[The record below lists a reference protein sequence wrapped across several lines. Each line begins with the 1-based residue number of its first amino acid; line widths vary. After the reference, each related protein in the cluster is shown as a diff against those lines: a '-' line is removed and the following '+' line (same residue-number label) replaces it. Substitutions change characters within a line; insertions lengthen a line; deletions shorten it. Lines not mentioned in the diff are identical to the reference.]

1 MSEAGA
7 PKRDPFQLFLIAAC
21 VALCGLVIALAMQNR
36 TLKARVGELETAVAA
51 AGVPTDVLKPGDAL
65 APFDLVAASG
75 EKIRLP
81 FDGTGT
87 RTLLLVFSSTC
98 PACQETVPVWNRLLA
113 DGPPNGLRVVGVQTD
128 LAGGAAAEVA
138 TFPVY
143 GFDGAR
149 PDALKK
155 VPFIPCSA
163 VLDEKGKVAWVTFG
177 ALDDGK
183 TEELRRA
190 AGL

>member
-1 MSEAGA
+1 MSETSAA
-7 PKRDPFQLFLIAAC
+7 RRDPFQLFLIVAC

-36 TLKARVGELETAVAA
+36 TLKAQIAEIQATAAS
-51 AGVPTDVLKPGDAL
+51 GGIPPDAL
-65 APFDLVAASG
+65 KNGETLAPLELVAPSG
-75 EKIRLP
+75 EKIRLA

-98 PACQETVPVWNRLLA
+98 PACQETFPTWNRILS
-113 DGPPNGLRVVGVQTD
+113 DGVPAGIRVVGVQTD

-149 PDALKK
+149 PEALKK
-155 VPFIPCSA
+155 IPLIPCSA
-163 VLDEKGKVAWVTFG
+163 VLDAKGKVEWVSFG
-177 ALDDGK
+177 ILDEHK
-183 TEELRRA
+183 TEELRRT

>member
-1 MSEAGA
+1 MNEVAT

-36 TLKARVGELETAVAA
+36 SLKTRVGQLETAVAT
-51 AGVPTDVLKPGDAL
+51 AGVPADSLAAGDAMP
-65 APFDLVAASG
+65 PFDLVAPSG
-75 EKIRLP
+75 EKIRLA
-81 FDGTGT
+81 FDGSGT

-113 DGPPNGLRVVGVQTD
+113 EKEPEGIRVVGVQTD
-128 LAGGAAAEVA
+128 LVGGAAAEVA

-143 GFDGAR
+143 GFDGTR
-149 PDALKK
+149 PEAMKK

-163 VLDEKGKVAWVTFG
+163 VLDTKGKVEWVTFG
-177 ALDDGK
+177 ILDDKK
-183 TEELRRA
+183 TDELRRA

>member
-1 MSEAGA
+1 VSETGA
-7 PKRDPFQLFLIAAC
+7 KGRDPFQLFLVVAC

-36 TLKARVGELETAVAA
+36 TLKARAAELETAVAM
-51 AGVPTDVLKPGDAL
+51 AGVPTEVLKPGDVL
-65 APFDLVAASG
+65 PPLELVAASG

-81 FDGTGT
+81 FDGSGT

-98 PACQETVPVWNRLLA
+98 PACQETFPVWNRMLS
-113 DGPPNGLRVVGVQTD
+113 DGMPDGIRVVGVQTD

-149 PDALKK
+149 PDGLKK
-155 VPFIPCSA
+155 VPYIPCSA
-163 VLDEKGKVAWVTFG
+163 VLDAKGNVEWIGFGILDAGKV
-177 ALDDGK
+177 
-183 TEELRRA
+183 EELRRA

>member
-1 MSEAGA
+1 MSETAA
-7 PKRDPFQLFLIAAC
+7 PKRDPFQLFLVAAC

-36 TLKARVGELETAVAA
+36 TLKERVGQLETAVAA
-51 AGVPTDVLKPGDAL
+51 AGVPTDVLKAGDAMP
-65 APFDLVAASG
+65 PFDLVASSG

-81 FDGTGT
+81 FDGSGT

-98 PACQETVPVWNRLLA
+98 PACQETVPVWNRLLS
-113 DGPPNGLRVVGVQTD
+113 GKEPEGIRVVGVQTD
-128 LAGGAAAEVA
+128 LAGGTAAEVA

-143 GFDGAR
+143 GFDGTR
-149 PDALKK
+149 PESLKK

-163 VLDEKGKVAWVTFG
+163 VLDAKGKVEWVAFG
-177 ALDDGK
+177 VLDENK